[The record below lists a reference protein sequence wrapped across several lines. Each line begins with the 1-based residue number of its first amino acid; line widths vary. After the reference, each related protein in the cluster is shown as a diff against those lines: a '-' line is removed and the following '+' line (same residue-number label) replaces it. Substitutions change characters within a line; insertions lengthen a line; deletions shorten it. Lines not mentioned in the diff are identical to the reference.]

1 MSTILRIP
9 PYPLSV
15 TYSVPDELAD
25 YILVIED
32 VAEQTELEV
41 FISAESGVTSS
52 SEGKIVYSLTGDF
65 VKYDKS
71 YALTIYE
78 DAGSSG
84 AELVR
89 GDVVVE
95 DNLEIVRPYVN
106 PVTLATSGTATDIA
120 AYTEYENLA
129 RMMIDSITGGFYYN
143 RTYLEVVG
151 QGTDYIPLWKKTH
164 KILKAYENA
173 ELVYDLSNT
182 TDGPALKN
190 YNYIITKDK
199 TAITKDPIEYVDSLS
214 RAERKYPSIPVAP
227 SDSISLFDTEDS
239 GNVQTIVPAAAF
251 PEGIDCI
258 FLLETG
264 YKVVPVDIADAT
276 KLLIEDIKCGK
287 LDYYKRYV
295 KNYSTDQFKIEYDK
309 RMIEG
314 TGNIMVDKILNKY
327 VETIIRPGVL

>member
-1 MSTILRIP
+1 MNILRLP

-15 TYSVPDELAD
+15 TYTVPDANTD

-32 VAEQTELEV
+32 VPEQREIEE
-41 FISAESGVTSS
+41 FITSNANS
-52 SEGKIVYSLTGDF
+52 QLVYSLTGDF

-71 YALTIYE
+71 YALSIYE
-78 DAGSSG
+78 DVDGD
-84 AELVR
+84 R
-89 GDVVVE
+89 GDIVVE
-95 DNLEIVRPYVN
+95 DNLEVVRPYVN
-106 PVTLATSGTATDIA
+106 PATLATSGTATDIA

-129 RMMIDSITGGFYYN
+129 RLMIDSITGGFYYN

-151 QGTDYIPLWKKTH
+151 QGTDYIPLWKRTH

-173 ELVYDLSNT
+173 ELVYDLSDTIN
-182 TDGPALKN
+182 GPALKE
-190 YNYIITKDK
+190 YNYLITKDK
-199 TAITKDPIEYVDSLS
+199 TAITKDPVESTDAIN
-214 RAERKYPSIPVAP
+214 RAERRYAKIPVAP

-251 PEGIDCI
+251 AEGADYII
-258 FLLETG
+258 LLETG
-264 YKVVPVDIADAT
+264 YKVVPVDITDAT
-276 KLLIEDIKCGK
+276 KMLIEDIKCGK

-295 KNYSTDQFKIEYDK
+295 NKYSTDQFKIEYDK

-314 TGNIMVDKILNKY
+314 TGNIMVDKILDKY

>member
-1 MSTILRIP
+1 MNILRLP

-15 TYSVPDELAD
+15 TYTVPDASTD
-25 YILVIED
+25 YIIVIED
-32 VAEQTELEV
+32 VADLTEIE
-41 FISAESGVTSS
+41 ESVTSTANS
-52 SEGKIVYSLTGDF
+52 QIVYSLTGDF

-71 YALTIYE
+71 YALSIYE

-84 AELVR
+84 ADLVR
-89 GDVVVE
+89 GDIVVE
-95 DNLEIVRPYVN
+95 DNLTIERPYIN
-106 PVTLATSGTATDIA
+106 PTTLATSGTATDIA

-129 RMMIDSITGGFYYN
+129 RMIIDSITGGFYYD

-151 QGTDYIPLWKKTH
+151 QGTDYIPLWKRTH

-173 ELVYDLSNT
+173 ELVYDLSDTVN
-182 TDGPALKN
+182 GPALKG
-190 YNYIITKDK
+190 YNYLITKDK
-199 TAITKDPIEYVDSLS
+199 TAITKDPTQFVDSLS

-239 GNVQTIVPAAAF
+239 GNVQTIVPGVAF

-276 KLLIEDIKCGK
+276 KLLIEDVRCGK

-295 KNYSTDQFKIEYDK
+295 NKYSTDQFKIEYDK
-309 RMIEG
+309 RMIDG
-314 TGNIMVDKILNKY
+314 TGNILVDKILNKY
-327 VETIIRPGVL
+327 IETIIRPGVL